1 MHHSPVLG
9 PLMCKLPSPGG
20 SQDFD
25 VVSQPQQLSATS
37 AGNSLFAEWMDE
49 SVTVIADPDSNHI
62 RVSPGN

>member
-9 PLMCKLPSPGG
+9 PLRCKLPSPGG

-25 VVSQPQQLSATS
+25 VVSQLQLSATS
-37 AGNSLFAEWMDE
+37 TGNTLFAEWMDE

>member
-1 MHHSPVLG
+1 
-9 PLMCKLPSPGG
+9 MCKLPSPGG